1 MGIMRRPG
9 VTMASLISRLIN
21 WELVF
26 FSIAVTHSFCHFVQ
40 IPKTGGN
47 SIQGKYH
54 QKVWVSVKPFIQH
67 VAHGGSYGN
76 GDGEHDPHAGICCQ
90 VLFVLVFFTHFPSAA
105 VFFLCLNHFHC
116 FAFHSRILIRV
127 SPIKNLRLLRYP

>member
-1 MGIMRRPG
+1 MGIMRITG

-26 FSIAVTHSFCHFVQ
+26 FSIAVTHSFSHFVQ

-47 SIQGKYH
+47 SVEGKYN
-54 QKVWVSVKPFIQH
+54 QQVWTCVKPFIQC
-67 VAHGGSYGN
+67 VTHGGSYGYR
-76 GDGEHDPHAGICCQ
+76 DGEHDAHAGICRQ

-116 FAFHSRILIRV
+116 FAYHSPIVIRV